1 MSLRVWGGG
10 SLCPERC
17 FFCEVL
23 LTNAAEMPSF
33 PFKILIESY
42 FFIGSLSINN
52 LGLF

>member
-1 MSLRVWGGG
+1 MPGAL
-10 SLCPERC
+10 

-23 LTNAAEMPSF
+23 LTNVAEMPSF